1 MKMEDKAA
9 KEEKAEIKAA
19 AMEIARVQA
28 PVVKAVTPA
37 KATLDTKIT
46 EKAKTI
52 AAKKETALAEISKFE
67 KEFVDVDED
76 AEEGAEK
83 KDQPPTN
90 EKVQTTDKDQVVEG
104 SKSAQMKSSIS
115 KIEKNLSSAKS
126 AL

>member
-9 KEEKAEIKAA
+9 KEEKEEIKAA
-19 AMEIARVQA
+19 AMETARVQA
-28 PVVKAVTPA
+28 PVVKATTPT
-37 KATLDTKIT
+37 KATSDTKT
-46 EKAKTI
+46 ADKPKTTP
-52 AAKKETALAEISKFE
+52 AKKETALAEISKFE
-67 KEFVDVDED
+67 KEFVDVDDD

-90 EKVQTTDKDQVVEG
+90 EKIQTADKEQVVEG